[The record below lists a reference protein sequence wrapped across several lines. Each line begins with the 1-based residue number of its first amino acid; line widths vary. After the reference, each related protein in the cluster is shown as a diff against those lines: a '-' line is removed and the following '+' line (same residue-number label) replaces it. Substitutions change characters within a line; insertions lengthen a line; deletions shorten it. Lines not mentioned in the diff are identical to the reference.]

1 MCRPPGGISKSVGTT
16 ISTRAGS
23 IMAVALDSTTSWMVF
38 MPAHTPA

>member
-1 MCRPPGGISKSVGTT
+1 VQAAGRHLEVGGQDDLD
-16 ISTRAGS
+16 RAGS